1 MNKQMS
7 VSMRLGLGFLVILAL
22 MVAVAVVSALKVDII
37 DRSMSQIS
45 SQAGLKQRY
54 AINFRGSVHD
64 RAIAVR
70 DAVSAADPAF
80 ARQQVAEIERLAQL
94 YAESAVPMKSML
106 AQPSADALERQLM
119 GQIET
124 IEAKTNAL
132 TRQVVELRFNEGSDR
147 AYEFLLDNVAGAY
160 SEWLRLINAF
170 IDHQESSINQD
181 VTVVRETASGFLALI
196 VAVTGVAVLLGV
208 AIAVVIIR
216 KLRSTLGAEP
226 DEVARVIGN
235 LANGDLGQR
244 IVTPYPDSVMGATA
258 KMASRLTSIIAEVRT
273 AADGVGTAS
282 SELLTSSASSNQ
294 QIQRQSAEAEQV
306 ATAINQ
312 MAATVSEVASFAA
325 NAATAAKSADEQVET
340 GTRIVG
346 ETAVSI
352 HNLAKVLES
361 ATDTVNQVS
370 AQSGDIEKILQVITA
385 IAEQTN
391 LLALN
396 AAIEAARAGEH
407 GRGFAVVADE
417 VRSLANRTQQSS
429 SEISEMI
436 ASLQAGAGRAVEVM
450 QSSKQ
455 LAQQTVEQTLQAE
468 NALAKIRQEV
478 GAINEMNAQIATASE
493 EQSAVAE
500 EVNQSVTR
508 IHDST
513 VTSSAASNQVAASS
527 QDLTTLAQELN
538 RRVNYFRRAAEST
551 ATSPV
556 PPMLAMHSPAVIAD
570 SMG

>member
-7 VSMRLGLGFLVILAL
+7 VSKRLGVGFSVILAL
-22 MVAVAVVSALKVDII
+22 MVVVAMVSALKVDVI
-37 DRSMSQIS
+37 DRSMRHIGSQS
-45 SQAGLKQRY
+45 GLKQRY

-70 DAVSAADPAF
+70 DAVSAADVDF
-80 ARQQVAEIERLAQL
+80 AKSRIADIERLAGM
-94 YAESAVPMKSML
+94 YAESAGPMKAML
-106 AQPSADALERQLM
+106 MQSSADPVELQLM
-119 GQIET
+119 TQIDA
-124 IEAKTNAL
+124 IEAKTNEL
-132 TRQVVELRFNEGSDR
+132 TRRVIDLRFAQGSEH
-147 AYEFLLDNVAGAY
+147 AYAFLLDNVAGAY
-160 SEWLRLINAF
+160 TEWLRLINAF
-170 IDHQESSINQD
+170 IDHEEGSINAE
-181 VTVVRETASGFLALI
+181 VAVVRDTASGFLMLI
-196 VAVTGVAVLLGV
+196 IAVTGAAVLLGGL
-208 AIAVVIIR
+208 IAVLIIR

-235 LANGDLGQR
+235 LAAGDLGQR

-258 KMASRLTSIIAEVRT
+258 RMAGRLSEIIAEVRG
-273 AADGVGTAS
+273 AADGVGVAS
-282 SELLTSSASSNQ
+282 NQLLTSSARSNE

-325 NAATAAKSADEQVET
+325 NAATAARSADEQVEA

-346 ETAVSI
+346 ETAISI
-352 HNLAKVLES
+352 HDLAKVLES
-361 ATDTVNQVS
+361 ATTTVNQVS
-370 AQSGDIEKILQVITA
+370 QQSADIEKILQVITS

-417 VRSLANRTQQSS
+417 VRSLANRTQLSS

-436 ASLQAGAGRAVEVM
+436 TSLQAGAGKAADVM
-450 QSSKQ
+450 QSSKR
-455 LAQQTVEQTLQAE
+455 LAQQTVEQTLLAE
-468 NALAKIRQEV
+468 TALAKIRQEV
-478 GAINEMNAQIATASE
+478 SSINDMNAQIATASE

-500 EVNQSVTR
+500 AVNQSVTR

-513 VTSSAASNQVAASS
+513 VASSAAANQVASSS
-527 QDLTTLAQELN
+527 QDLTSLAQELS
-538 RRVNYFRRAAEST
+538 RKVGYFR
-551 ATSPV
+551 
-556 PPMLAMHSPAVIAD
+556 
-570 SMG
+570 G

>member
-1 MNKQMS
+1 M
-7 VSMRLGLGFLVILAL
+7 
-22 MVAVAVVSALKVDII
+22 
-37 DRSMSQIS
+37 
-45 SQAGLKQRY
+45 
-54 AINFRGSVHD
+54 
-64 RAIAVR
+64 
-70 DAVSAADPAF
+70 
-80 ARQQVAEIERLAQL
+80 
-94 YAESAVPMKSML
+94 
-106 AQPSADALERQLM
+106 
-119 GQIET
+119 
-124 IEAKTNAL
+124 
-132 TRQVVELRFNEGSDR
+132 VELRFSEGSGR
-147 AYEFLLDNVAGAY
+147 AYEFLLENVAGAY

-170 IDHQESSINQD
+170 IDHQEASINQD

-226 DEVARVIGN
+226 YEVARVIGN
-235 LANGDLGQR
+235 LANGDLGQL

-258 KMASRLTSIIAEVRT
+258 KMASRLTSIIAEVRA
-273 AADGVGTAS
+273 AADGVGVAS
-282 SELLTSSASSNQ
+282 GELRTSSANSNQ
-294 QIQRQSAEAEQV
+294 QIQHQSAEAEQV

-312 MAATVSEVASFAA
+312 MATTVNEVASFAA
-325 NAATAAKSADEQVET
+325 RAAAAAKSADEQVET

-346 ETAVSI
+346 ETAISI

-361 ATDTVNQVS
+361 ATETVNQVS

-417 VRSLANRTQQSS
+417 VRSLANRTQLSS

-450 QSSKQ
+450 QSSKL

-468 NALAKIRQEV
+468 NALTKIRQEV
-478 GAINEMNAQIATASE
+478 GSINEMNAQIATASE

-513 VTSSAASNQVAASS
+513 VASSAASNQVASSS
-527 QDLTTLAQELN
+527 QDLTMLAEELN
-538 RRVNYFRRAAEST
+538 RRVNYFR
-551 ATSPV
+551 
-556 PPMLAMHSPAVIAD
+556 
-570 SMG
+570 G

>member
-7 VSMRLGLGFLVILAL
+7 VSARLGLGFFVILAL
-22 MVAVAVVSALKVDII
+22 MVAVAVVSALKVGVI

-45 SQAGLKQRY
+45 AQAGLKQRY

-70 DAVSAADPAF
+70 DAVSAADPTF
-80 ARQQVAEIERLAQL
+80 ARAQVAEIERLAQL
-94 YAESAVPMKSML
+94 YADSAVLMKAML
-106 AQPSADALERQLM
+106 AQPSADAVEKQLM
-119 GQIET
+119 MQIEG
-124 IEAKTNAL
+124 IEAKTNEL
-132 TRQVVELRFNEGSDR
+132 TRQVVERRFNEGSDR
-147 AYEFLLDNVAGAY
+147 AYGFLLESVAGAY

-170 IDHQESSINQD
+170 IDHQELSITED
-181 VTVVRETASGFLALI
+181 VTIVRDTASGFLMLI
-196 VAVTGVAVLLGV
+196 VAVTGVAVLLG
-208 AIAVVIIR
+208 ALIAVLIIR

-235 LANGDLGQR
+235 LADGDLKQV

-258 KMASRLTSIIAEVRT
+258 KMASRLTAIIDEVRA
-273 AADGVGTAS
+273 AADGVGVAS
-282 SELLTSSASSNQ
+282 GELRVSSANSNQ

-325 NAATAAKSADEQVET
+325 RAAIAAKSADEQVET

-346 ETAVSI
+346 ETAASI
-352 HNLAKVLES
+352 QNLAKVLES
-361 ATDTVNQVS
+361 ATETVNQVS
-370 AQSGDIEKILQVITA
+370 AESGDIEKILQVITA

-429 SEISEMI
+429 SEISVMI
-436 ASLQAGAGRAVEVM
+436 ASLQAGAGKAVEVM

-455 LAQQTVEQTLQAE
+455 LAQQTVAQTLQAE
-468 NALAKIRQEV
+468 DALANIRQEV
-478 GAINEMNAQIATASE
+478 GSINEMNAQIATASE
-493 EQSAVAE
+493 EQSEVAE

-513 VTSSAASNQVAASS
+513 VASSAASNQVASSS
-527 QDLTTLAQELN
+527 QDLTALAQELN
-538 RRVNYFRRAAEST
+538 RKVGYFR
-551 ATSPV
+551 
-556 PPMLAMHSPAVIAD
+556 
-570 SMG
+570 G

>member
-1 MNKQMS
+1 MNRQMS
-7 VSMRLGLGFLVILAL
+7 VSMRLGLGFCVILAL
-22 MVAVAVVSALKVDII
+22 MVAVAVLSAVKVGII
-37 DRSMSQIS
+37 DRSMNQIGT
-45 SQAGLKQRY
+45 QAGLKQRY

-70 DAVSAADPAF
+70 DAVSAADPVF
-80 ARQQVAEIERLAQL
+80 ARSQVAEIERLAQL
-94 YAESAVPMKSML
+94 YADSAAPMKTML
-106 AQPSADALERQLM
+106 AQSTAEPVEKQLM
-119 GQIET
+119 AQIEA

-132 TRQVVELRFNEGSDR
+132 TQQVVELRFAEGSER
-147 AYEFLLDNVAGAY
+147 AHAFLLDNVAGAY
-160 SEWLRLINAF
+160 TEWLRLINAF
-170 IDHQESSINQD
+170 IDHQEASINED
-181 VTVVRETASGFLALI
+181 VTIVRDTASGFLALI
-196 VAVTGVAVLLGV
+196 VAVTGVAVLLGA
-208 AIAVVIIR
+208 AIALVIIR
-216 KLRSTLGAEP
+216 KLRLTLGAEP
-226 DEVARVIGN
+226 DEVARVINN
-235 LANGDLGQR
+235 LAGGDLGQV
-244 IVTPYPDSVMGATA
+244 IVTPFPNSVMGATA
-258 KMASRLTSIIAEVRT
+258 RMATQLTAIIAEVRA
-273 AADGVGTAS
+273 AADGVGSAS
-282 SELLTSSASSNQ
+282 RELLTSSASSHQ
-294 QIQRQSAEAEQV
+294 QIQQQSAEAEQV

-312 MAATVSEVASFAA
+312 MATTVNEVAGFAA
-325 NAATAAKSADEQVET
+325 RAAAAARSADEQVGT

-346 ETAVSI
+346 ETAASI
-352 HNLAKVLES
+352 HDLARVLES
-361 ATDTVNQVS
+361 ATDTVAQVS

-436 ASLQAGAGRAVEVM
+436 ASLQAGAGRAVQVM
-450 QSSKQ
+450 QSSRQ

-468 NALAKIRQEV
+468 HALARIGQEV
-478 GAINEMNAQIATASE
+478 GSINEMNAQIATAAE

-527 QDLTTLAQELN
+527 QDLTSLAQDLN
-538 RRVNYFRRAAEST
+538 RKVGYFR
-551 ATSPV
+551 
-556 PPMLAMHSPAVIAD
+556 
-570 SMG
+570 G

>member
-7 VSMRLGLGFLVILAL
+7 VSMRLGLGFFVILAL
-22 MVAVAVVSALKVDII
+22 MVAVAVVSALNVSVI
-37 DRSMSQIS
+37 DRTMSQIS
-45 SQAGLKQRY
+45 AQAGLKQRY

-80 ARQQVAEIERLAQL
+80 ARDQVAEIERLAQL
-94 YAESAVPMKSML
+94 YADSAVPMKAML
-106 AQPSADALERQLM
+106 TQPSADAVEKQLM
-119 GQIET
+119 MQIEA
-124 IEAKTNAL
+124 IETKTNAL
-132 TRQVVELRFNEGSDR
+132 TRQVVELRFNEGADR
-147 AYEFLLDNVAGAY
+147 GYEFLLENVAGAY

-170 IDHQESSINQD
+170 IDHQELSITED
-181 VTVVRETASGFLALI
+181 VAIVRDTASGFLMLI
-196 VAVTGVAVLLGV
+196 VAVTGVAVLLGA
-208 AIAVVIIR
+208 AIAVLIIR

-235 LANGDLGQR
+235 LADGDLKQV

-258 KMASRLTSIIAEVRT
+258 KMASRLTAIIAEVRA
-273 AADGVGTAS
+273 AADGVGVAS
-282 SELLTSSASSNQ
+282 GELRVSSANSNQ

-312 MAATVSEVASFAA
+312 MAATVSEVANFAA
-325 NAATAAKSADEQVET
+325 RAATAAKSADEQVET

-346 ETAVSI
+346 ETAASI
-352 HNLAKVLES
+352 QNLAKVLES
-361 ATDTVNQVS
+361 ATETVNQVS
-370 AQSGDIEKILQVITA
+370 AESGDIEKILQVITA

-429 SEISEMI
+429 SEISVMI
-436 ASLQAGAGRAVEVM
+436 ASLQAGAGKAVDVM
-450 QSSKQ
+450 QSSKR

-468 NALAKIRQEV
+468 GALANIRQEV
-478 GAINEMNAQIATASE
+478 GSINEMNAQIATASE

-513 VTSSAASNQVAASS
+513 VASSAASNQVASSS
-527 QDLTTLAQELN
+527 QDLTALAQELN
-538 RRVNYFRRAAEST
+538 RKVGYFR
-551 ATSPV
+551 
-556 PPMLAMHSPAVIAD
+556 
-570 SMG
+570 G

>member
-1 MNKQMS
+1 
-7 VSMRLGLGFLVILAL
+7 
-22 MVAVAVVSALKVDII
+22 MVTVAVVSALKVDVI

-80 ARQQVAEIERLAQL
+80 AREQVAEIERLAQL
-94 YAESAVPMKSML
+94 YTDSAQPMKAML
-106 AQPSADALERQLM
+106 AQPSAEAVEKQLM
-119 GQIET
+119 LQIET
-124 IEAKTNAL
+124 IEAETNAL
-132 TRQVVELRFNEGSDR
+132 TQQVVELRFNEGSER
-147 AYEFLLDNVAGAY
+147 AYEFLLENVAGAY

-170 IDHQESSINQD
+170 IDHQEASINQD
-181 VTVVRETASGFLALI
+181 VTVVRDTASGFLALI

-226 DEVARVIGN
+226 DEVARMIGN
-235 LANGDLGQR
+235 LANGDLGQL

-258 KMASRLTSIIAEVRT
+258 KMASRLTSIIAEVRA
-273 AADGVGTAS
+273 AADGVGVAS
-282 SELLTSSASSNQ
+282 GELRTSSANSNQ
-294 QIQRQSAEAEQV
+294 QIQHQSAEAEQV

-312 MAATVSEVASFAA
+312 MATTVNEVASFAA
-325 NAATAAKSADEQVET
+325 RAAAAAKSADEQVET

-346 ETAVSI
+346 ETAISI

-361 ATDTVNQVS
+361 ATETVNQVS

-417 VRSLANRTQQSS
+417 VRSLANRTQLSS
-429 SEISEMI
+429 SEISEISEISEMI

-450 QSSKQ
+450 QSSKL

-468 NALAKIRQEV
+468 NALTKIRQEV
-478 GAINEMNAQIATASE
+478 GSINEMNAQIATASE

-513 VTSSAASNQVAASS
+513 VASSAASNQVASSS
-527 QDLTTLAQELN
+527 QDLTMLAEELN
-538 RRVNYFRRAAEST
+538 RRVNYFR
-551 ATSPV
+551 
-556 PPMLAMHSPAVIAD
+556 
-570 SMG
+570 G

>member
-22 MVAVAVVSALKVDII
+22 MVVVAVVSALKVDII

-80 ARQQVAEIERLAQL
+80 AREQVAEIERLAQL
-94 YAESAVPMKSML
+94 YADSAAPMKTML
-106 AQPSADALERQLM
+106 AQPSADAVEKQLM
-119 GQIET
+119 LQIET

-132 TRQVVELRFNEGSDR
+132 TQQVVELRFSEGSER
-147 AYEFLLDNVAGAY
+147 AYDFLLENVAGAY
-160 SEWLRLINAF
+160 TEWLRLINAF

-235 LANGDLGQR
+235 LANGDLGQV

-258 KMASRLTSIIAEVRT
+258 KMASRLTAIIAEVRA
-273 AADGVGTAS
+273 AADGVGVAS
-282 SELLTSSASSNQ
+282 GELRTSSANSNQ
-294 QIQRQSAEAEQV
+294 QIQHQSAEAEQV

-312 MAATVSEVASFAA
+312 MATTVNEVASFAA
-325 NAATAAKSADEQVET
+325 RAAAAAKSAEEQVET

-346 ETAVSI
+346 ETAISI

-361 ATDTVNQVS
+361 ATETVNQVS

-396 AAIEAARAGEH
+396 AAIEAARAGDQ

-417 VRSLANRTQQSS
+417 VRQLASRTSMATADIQKMIAALQAGTRQAVDVMQRSREQAEHSVSHADRAEHSLSDINNRVNEISAMSNQIAAAVDQQSS
-429 SEISEMI
+429 
-436 ASLQAGAGRAVEVM
+436 
-450 QSSKQ
+450 
-455 LAQQTVEQTLQAE
+455 
-468 NALAKIRQEV
+468 
-478 GAINEMNAQIATASE
+478 ASE
-493 EQSAVAE
+493 EISQSIVSIRGSSDQHVSSGMHSQRSASGVA
-500 EVNQSVTR
+500 Q
-508 IHDST
+508 
-513 VTSSAASNQVAASS
+513 
-527 QDLTTLAQELN
+527 LADGMLELVQQFWV
-538 RRVNYFRRAAEST
+538 RRRA
-551 ATSPV
+551 
-556 PPMLAMHSPAVIAD
+556 
-570 SMG
+570 

>member
-1 MNKQMS
+1 M
-7 VSMRLGLGFLVILAL
+7 
-22 MVAVAVVSALKVDII
+22 
-37 DRSMSQIS
+37 
-45 SQAGLKQRY
+45 
-54 AINFRGSVHD
+54 
-64 RAIAVR
+64 
-70 DAVSAADPAF
+70 
-80 ARQQVAEIERLAQL
+80 
-94 YAESAVPMKSML
+94 
-106 AQPSADALERQLM
+106 
-119 GQIET
+119 
-124 IEAKTNAL
+124 
-132 TRQVVELRFNEGSDR
+132 VELRFSEGSGR
-147 AYEFLLDNVAGAY
+147 AYEFLLENVAGAY

-235 LANGDLGQR
+235 LANGDLGQL

-258 KMASRLTSIIAEVRT
+258 KMASRLTSIIAEVRA
-273 AADGVGTAS
+273 AADGVGVAS
-282 SELLTSSASSNQ
+282 GELRTSSANSNQ
-294 QIQRQSAEAEQV
+294 QIQHQSAEAEQV

-312 MAATVSEVASFAA
+312 MATTVNEVASFAA
-325 NAATAAKSADEQVET
+325 RAAAAAKSADEQVET

-346 ETAVSI
+346 ETAISI

-361 ATDTVNQVS
+361 ATETVNQVS

-417 VRSLANRTQQSS
+417 VRSLANRTQLSS
-429 SEISEMI
+429 SEISEISEMI

-450 QSSKQ
+450 QSSKL

-468 NALAKIRQEV
+468 NALTKIRQEV
-478 GAINEMNAQIATASE
+478 GSINEMNAQIATASE

-513 VTSSAASNQVAASS
+513 VASSAASNQVASSS
-527 QDLTTLAQELN
+527 QDLTMLAEELN
-538 RRVNYFRRAAEST
+538 RRVNYFR
-551 ATSPV
+551 
-556 PPMLAMHSPAVIAD
+556 
-570 SMG
+570 G

>member
-80 ARQQVAEIERLAQL
+80 AREQVAEIERLAQL
-94 YAESAVPMKSML
+94 YADSAAPMKTML
-106 AQPSADALERQLM
+106 AQPSADTVEKQLM
-119 GQIET
+119 LQIET

-132 TRQVVELRFNEGSDR
+132 TQQVVELRFSEGSER
-147 AYEFLLDNVAGAY
+147 AYDFLLENVAGAY
-160 SEWLRLINAF
+160 TEWLRLINAF

-235 LANGDLGQR
+235 LANGDLGQV

-258 KMASRLTSIIAEVRT
+258 KMASRLTAIIAEVRA
-273 AADGVGTAS
+273 AADGVGVAS
-282 SELLTSSASSNQ
+282 GELRTSSANSNQ
-294 QIQRQSAEAEQV
+294 QIQHQSAEAEQV

-312 MAATVSEVASFAA
+312 MATTVNEVASFAA
-325 NAATAAKSADEQVET
+325 RAAAAAKSADEQVET

-346 ETAVSI
+346 ETAISI

-361 ATDTVNQVS
+361 ATETVNQVS

-417 VRSLANRTQQSS
+417 VRSLANRTQLSS

-436 ASLQAGAGRAVEVM
+436 TSLQAGAGRAVEVM

-468 NALAKIRQEV
+468 NALTKIRQEV
-478 GAINEMNAQIATASE
+478 GSINEMNAQIATASE

-513 VTSSAASNQVAASS
+513 VASSAASNQVASSS
-527 QDLTTLAQELN
+527 QDLTMLAEELN
-538 RRVNYFRRAAEST
+538 RKVNYFRS
-551 ATSPV
+551 
-556 PPMLAMHSPAVIAD
+556 
-570 SMG
+570 

>member
-7 VSMRLGLGFLVILAL
+7 VSARLGLGFFVILAL
-22 MVAVAVVSALKVDII
+22 MVAVAVVSALKVGVI

-45 SQAGLKQRY
+45 AQAGLKQRY

-70 DAVSAADPAF
+70 DAVSAADPTF
-80 ARQQVAEIERLAQL
+80 ARAQVAEIERLAQL
-94 YAESAVPMKSML
+94 YADSAVLMKAML
-106 AQPSADALERQLM
+106 AQPSADAVEKQLM
-119 GQIET
+119 MQIEG
-124 IEAKTNAL
+124 IEAKTNEL
-132 TRQVVELRFNEGSDR
+132 TRQVVERRFNEGSDR
-147 AYEFLLDNVAGAY
+147 AYGFLLESVAGAY

-170 IDHQESSINQD
+170 IDHQELSITED
-181 VTVVRETASGFLALI
+181 VTIVRDTASGFLTLI
-196 VAVTGVAVLLGV
+196 VAVTGVAVLLG
-208 AIAVVIIR
+208 ALIAVLIIR

-235 LANGDLGQR
+235 LADGDLKQV

-258 KMASRLTSIIAEVRT
+258 KMASRLTAIIDEVRA
-273 AADGVGTAS
+273 AADGVGVAS
-282 SELLTSSASSNQ
+282 GELRVSSANSNQ

-325 NAATAAKSADEQVET
+325 RAAIAAKSADEQVET

-346 ETAVSI
+346 ETAASI
-352 HNLAKVLES
+352 QNLAKVLES
-361 ATDTVNQVS
+361 ATETVNQVS
-370 AQSGDIEKILQVITA
+370 AESGDIEKILQVITA

-429 SEISEMI
+429 SEISVMI
-436 ASLQAGAGRAVEVM
+436 ASLQAGAGKAVEVM

-455 LAQQTVEQTLQAE
+455 LAQQTVAQTLQAE
-468 NALAKIRQEV
+468 DALANIRQEV
-478 GAINEMNAQIATASE
+478 GSINEMNAQIATASE

-513 VTSSAASNQVAASS
+513 VASSAASNQVASSS
-527 QDLTTLAQELN
+527 QDLTALAQELN
-538 RRVNYFRRAAEST
+538 RKVGYFR
-551 ATSPV
+551 
-556 PPMLAMHSPAVIAD
+556 
-570 SMG
+570 G

>member
-1 MNKQMS
+1 MSKQMS
-7 VSMRLGLGFLVILAL
+7 VSRRLGLGFSVILAL
-22 MVAVAVVSALKVDII
+22 MVVVAMVSALKVDVI
-37 DRSMSQIS
+37 DRSMRHIGSQS
-45 SQAGLKQRY
+45 GLKQRY

-70 DAVSAADPAF
+70 DAVSAADEEL
-80 ARQQVAEIERLAQL
+80 ARTRIADIGRLAKQ
-94 YAESAVPMKSML
+94 YAESAVPMKAML
-106 AQPSADALERQLM
+106 AQPSADPVELQLM
-119 GQIET
+119 AQIDA

-132 TRQVVELRFNEGSDR
+132 TRQVIDLRFAEGS
-147 AYEFLLDNVAGAY
+147 ASGYAFLLENVAGNY

-170 IDHQESSINQD
+170 IDHEEASINAE
-181 VTVVRETASGFLALI
+181 VTVVRDTASGFLTLI
-196 VAVTGVAVLLGV
+196 IAVTGAAVLLGA
-208 AIAVVIIR
+208 AIAVLIVR

-235 LANGDLGQR
+235 LAEGDLGQA
-244 IVTPYPDSVMGATA
+244 IVTRYPDSVMGATA
-258 KMASRLTSIIAEVRT
+258 KMASRLSAIIAEVRN
-273 AADGVGTAS
+273 AADGVGVAS
-282 SELLTSSASSNQ
+282 GELLGSSANSNA
-294 QIQRQSAEAEQV
+294 QIQHQSAEAEQV

-312 MAATVSEVASFAA
+312 MAATVSEVAGFAA
-325 NAATAAKSADEQVET
+325 RAATAAKSADDQVET

-346 ETAVSI
+346 ETALSI

-361 ATDTVNQVS
+361 ASDTVSQVS
-370 AQSGDIEKILQVITA
+370 QQSGDIEKILQVITA

-429 SEISEMI
+429 SEISDMI
-436 ASLQAGAGRAVEVM
+436 TSLQAGAGKAVAVM

-478 GAINEMNAQIATASE
+478 GSINEMNAQIATASE

-513 VTSSAASNQVAASS
+513 VTSSAAANQVASSSRDLAS
-527 QDLTTLAQELN
+527 LAQELS
-538 RRVNYFRRAAEST
+538 RRVGYFR
-551 ATSPV
+551 
-556 PPMLAMHSPAVIAD
+556 
-570 SMG
+570 G

>member
-1 MNKQMS
+1 
-7 VSMRLGLGFLVILAL
+7 
-22 MVAVAVVSALKVDII
+22 
-37 DRSMSQIS
+37 
-45 SQAGLKQRY
+45 
-54 AINFRGSVHD
+54 
-64 RAIAVR
+64 
-70 DAVSAADPAF
+70 
-80 ARQQVAEIERLAQL
+80 
-94 YAESAVPMKSML
+94 
-106 AQPSADALERQLM
+106 
-119 GQIET
+119 
-124 IEAKTNAL
+124 
-132 TRQVVELRFNEGSDR
+132 VVELRFSEGSGR
-147 AYEFLLDNVAGAY
+147 AYEFLLENVAGAY

-235 LANGDLGQR
+235 LANGDLGQL

-258 KMASRLTSIIAEVRT
+258 KMASRLTSIIAEVRA
-273 AADGVGTAS
+273 AADGVGVAS
-282 SELLTSSASSNQ
+282 GELRTSSANSNQ
-294 QIQRQSAEAEQV
+294 QIQHQSAEAEQV

-312 MAATVSEVASFAA
+312 MATTVNEVASFAA
-325 NAATAAKSADEQVET
+325 RAAAAAKSADEQVET

-346 ETAVSI
+346 ETAISI

-361 ATDTVNQVS
+361 ATETVNQVS

-417 VRSLANRTQQSS
+417 VRSLANRTQLSS
-429 SEISEMI
+429 SEISEISEMI

-450 QSSKQ
+450 QSSKL

-468 NALAKIRQEV
+468 NALTKIRQEV
-478 GAINEMNAQIATASE
+478 GSINEMNAQIATASE

-513 VTSSAASNQVAASS
+513 VASSAASNQVASSS
-527 QDLTTLAQELN
+527 QDLTMLAEELN
-538 RRVNYFRRAAEST
+538 RRVNYFR
-551 ATSPV
+551 
-556 PPMLAMHSPAVIAD
+556 
-570 SMG
+570 G

>member
-80 ARQQVAEIERLAQL
+80 AREQVAEIERLAQL
-94 YAESAVPMKSML
+94 YVDSAVPMKAML
-106 AQPSADALERQLM
+106 VQPSADAVEKQLM
-119 GQIET
+119 QQIET

-147 AYEFLLDNVAGAY
+147 AYEFLLENVAGAY

-170 IDHQESSINQD
+170 IDHQELSISED
-181 VTVVRETASGFLALI
+181 VAIVRDTASGFLALI
-196 VAVTGVAVLLGV
+196 VAVTGVAVLLGA

-273 AADGVGTAS
+273 AADGVGMAS

-436 ASLQAGAGRAVEVM
+436 ASLQAGAGRAVAVM

-455 LAQQTVEQTLQAE
+455 LAQLTVEQTLQAE

-527 QDLTTLAQELN
+527 LDLTALAQELN
-538 RRVNYFRRAAEST
+538 RRVNYFR
-551 ATSPV
+551 
-556 PPMLAMHSPAVIAD
+556 
-570 SMG
+570 G

>member
-1 MNKQMS
+1 M
-7 VSMRLGLGFLVILAL
+7 
-22 MVAVAVVSALKVDII
+22 
-37 DRSMSQIS
+37 
-45 SQAGLKQRY
+45 
-54 AINFRGSVHD
+54 
-64 RAIAVR
+64 
-70 DAVSAADPAF
+70 
-80 ARQQVAEIERLAQL
+80 
-94 YAESAVPMKSML
+94 
-106 AQPSADALERQLM
+106 
-119 GQIET
+119 
-124 IEAKTNAL
+124 
-132 TRQVVELRFNEGSDR
+132 
-147 AYEFLLDNVAGAY
+147 
-160 SEWLRLINAF
+160 
-170 IDHQESSINQD
+170 
-181 VTVVRETASGFLALI
+181 VRETASGFLALI

-235 LANGDLGQR
+235 LANGDLGQV

-258 KMASRLTSIIAEVRT
+258 KMASRLTAIIAEVRA
-273 AADGVGTAS
+273 AADGVGVAS
-282 SELLTSSASSNQ
+282 GELRTSSANSNQ
-294 QIQRQSAEAEQV
+294 QIQHQSAEAEQV

-312 MAATVSEVASFAA
+312 MATTVNEVASFAA
-325 NAATAAKSADEQVET
+325 RAAAAAKSADEQVET

-361 ATDTVNQVS
+361 ATETVNQVS

-417 VRSLANRTQQSS
+417 VRSLANRTQLSS

-478 GAINEMNAQIATASE
+478 GSINEMNAQIATASE
-493 EQSAVAE
+493 EQGAVAE

-513 VTSSAASNQVAASS
+513 VASSAASNQVASSS
-527 QDLTTLAQELN
+527 QDLTLLAEELN
-538 RRVNYFRRAAEST
+538 RKVNYFR
-551 ATSPV
+551 
-556 PPMLAMHSPAVIAD
+556 
-570 SMG
+570 G

>member
-22 MVAVAVVSALKVDII
+22 MVAVAVVSALKVDVI

-80 ARQQVAEIERLAQL
+80 AREQVAEIERLAQL
-94 YAESAVPMKSML
+94 YTDSAQPMKAML
-106 AQPSADALERQLM
+106 AQPSADAVEKQLM
-119 GQIET
+119 LQIET

-132 TRQVVELRFNEGSDR
+132 TQQVVELRFSEGSER
-147 AYEFLLDNVAGAY
+147 AYEFLLENVAGAY

-170 IDHQESSINQD
+170 IDHQEASINQD

-235 LANGDLGQR
+235 LANGDLGQL

-258 KMASRLTSIIAEVRT
+258 KMASRLTSIIAEVRA
-273 AADGVGTAS
+273 AADGVGVAS
-282 SELLTSSASSNQ
+282 GELRTSSANSNQ
-294 QIQRQSAEAEQV
+294 QIQHQSAEAEQV

-312 MAATVSEVASFAA
+312 MATTVNEVASFAA
-325 NAATAAKSADEQVET
+325 RAAAAAKSADEQVET

-346 ETAVSI
+346 ETAISI

-361 ATDTVNQVS
+361 ATETVNQVS

-396 AAIEAARAGEH
+396 AAIEAARAGEQ

-417 VRSLANRTQQSS
+417 VRALAARTQDSTKDIQARIERLQSGVDKAVQAMQTGS
-429 SEISEMI
+429 DKARDSVER
-436 ASLQAGAGRAVEVM
+436 ASGVDQV
-450 QSSKQ
+450 
-455 LAQQTVEQTLQAE
+455 LAETSVSVQ
-468 NALAKIRQEV
+468 R
-478 GAINEMNAQIATASE
+478 INDMAAQIATACE
-493 EQSAVAE
+493 EQS
-500 EVNQSVTR
+500 SVTEEIAR
-508 IHDST
+508 NITDIRDLSNE
-513 VTSSAASNQVAASS
+513 AATYSS
-527 QDLTTLAQELN
+527 QSMLASQQLSGLSKTLAELVG
-538 RRVNYFRRAAEST
+538 RFRT
-551 ATSPV
+551 
-556 PPMLAMHSPAVIAD
+556 
-570 SMG
+570 

>member
-7 VSMRLGLGFLVILAL
+7 VSTRLGLGFSLILAL
-22 MVAVAVVSALKVDII
+22 MVVVAMVSAIKVDII
-37 DRSMSQIS
+37 DRSMHHIGTQS
-45 SQAGLKQRY
+45 GLKQRY

-70 DAVSAADPAF
+70 DAISAADADF
-80 ARQQVAEIERLAQL
+80 AKLRIADIERLAGM
-94 YAESAVPMKSML
+94 YAESAGPMKAML
-106 AQPSADALERQLM
+106 QGSADPVELQLM
-119 GQIET
+119 AQIDAV
-124 IEAKTNAL
+124 EAKTNEL
-132 TRQVVELRFNEGSDR
+132 TRKVIDLRFAEGSER
-147 AYEFLLDNVAGAY
+147 AHAFLLENVADGY
-160 SEWLRLINAF
+160 TEWLRLINAF
-170 IDHQESSINQD
+170 IDHEEGAINAE
-181 VTVVRETASGFLALI
+181 VTVVRDTASGFLWLI
-196 VAVTGVAVLLGV
+196 IAVTGAAVLLGGV
-208 AIAVVIIR
+208 IAVLIIR

-235 LANGDLGQR
+235 LAAGDLRQE

-258 KMASRLTSIIAEVRT
+258 RMAVRLSEIIAEVRA
-273 AADGVGTAS
+273 AADGVSVAS
-282 SELLTSSASSNQ
+282 GELLTSSASSNE

-306 ATAINQ
+306 ATAINE
-312 MAATVSEVASFAA
+312 MAATVSEVANFAA
-325 NAATAAKSADEQVET
+325 NAATAARSADEQVEA

-352 HNLAKVLES
+352 HDLAKVLES
-361 ATDTVNQVS
+361 ATETVNEVS
-370 AQSGDIEKILQVITA
+370 QQSGDIEKILQVITA

-417 VRSLANRTQQSS
+417 VRSLANRTQLSS
-429 SEISEMI
+429 SEISDMI
-436 ASLQAGAGRAVEVM
+436 TALQAGAGKAADVM
-450 QSSKQ
+450 QSSKR

-468 NALAKIRQEV
+468 TALAKIRHEV
-478 GAINEMNAQIATASE
+478 GSINDMNAQIATASE

-513 VTSSAASNQVAASS
+513 VASSAAANQVASSS
-527 QDLTTLAQELN
+527 QDLTTLARELS
-538 RRVNYFRRAAEST
+538 RKVGYFR
-551 ATSPV
+551 
-556 PPMLAMHSPAVIAD
+556 
-570 SMG
+570 G

>member
-1 MNKQMS
+1 
-7 VSMRLGLGFLVILAL
+7 
-22 MVAVAVVSALKVDII
+22 MVTVAVVSALKVDVI

-80 ARQQVAEIERLAQL
+80 AREQVAEIERLAQL
-94 YAESAVPMKSML
+94 YTDSAQPMKAML
-106 AQPSADALERQLM
+106 AQPSAEAVEKQLM
-119 GQIET
+119 LQIET
-124 IEAKTNAL
+124 IEAETNAL
-132 TRQVVELRFNEGSDR
+132 TQQVVELRFNEGSER
-147 AYEFLLDNVAGAY
+147 AYEFLLENVAGAY

-170 IDHQESSINQD
+170 IDHQEASINQD
-181 VTVVRETASGFLALI
+181 VTVVRDTASGFLALI

-226 DEVARVIGN
+226 DEVARMIGN
-235 LANGDLGQR
+235 LANGDLGQL

-258 KMASRLTSIIAEVRT
+258 KMASRLTSIIAEVRA
-273 AADGVGTAS
+273 AADGVGVAS
-282 SELLTSSASSNQ
+282 GELRTSSANSNQ
-294 QIQRQSAEAEQV
+294 QIQHQSAEAEQV

-312 MAATVSEVASFAA
+312 MATTVNEVASFAA
-325 NAATAAKSADEQVET
+325 RAAAAAKSADEQVET

-346 ETAVSI
+346 ETAISI

-361 ATDTVNQVS
+361 ATETVNQVS

-417 VRSLANRTQQSS
+417 VRSLANRTQLSS
-429 SEISEMI
+429 SEISEISEMI

-450 QSSKQ
+450 QSSKL

-468 NALAKIRQEV
+468 NALTKIRQEV
-478 GAINEMNAQIATASE
+478 GSINEMNAQIATASE

-513 VTSSAASNQVAASS
+513 VASSAASNQVASSS
-527 QDLTTLAQELN
+527 QDLTMLAEELN
-538 RRVNYFRRAAEST
+538 RRVNYFR
-551 ATSPV
+551 
-556 PPMLAMHSPAVIAD
+556 
-570 SMG
+570 G

>member
-7 VSMRLGLGFLVILAL
+7 VSMRLGLGFFVILAL
-22 MVAVAVVSALKVDII
+22 MVAVAVVSALNVSVI
-37 DRSMSQIS
+37 DRTMSQIS
-45 SQAGLKQRY
+45 AQAGLKQRY

-80 ARQQVAEIERLAQL
+80 ARDQVAEIERLAQL
-94 YAESAVPMKSML
+94 YADSAVPMKAML
-106 AQPSADALERQLM
+106 AQPSADVVEKQLM
-119 GQIET
+119 MQIEA
-124 IEAKTNAL
+124 IETKTNAL

-147 AYEFLLDNVAGAY
+147 GYEFLLENVAAAY

-170 IDHQESSINQD
+170 IDHQELSITED
-181 VTVVRETASGFLALI
+181 VAIVRDTASGFLMLI
-196 VAVTGVAVLLGV
+196 VAVTGVAVLLGA
-208 AIAVVIIR
+208 AIAVLIIR

-235 LANGDLGQR
+235 LADGDLKQV

-258 KMASRLTSIIAEVRT
+258 KMASRLTAIIAEVRA
-273 AADGVGTAS
+273 AADGVGVAS
-282 SELLTSSASSNQ
+282 GELRVSSANSNQ

-312 MAATVSEVASFAA
+312 MAATVSEVANFAA
-325 NAATAAKSADEQVET
+325 RAATAAKSADEQVEA

-346 ETAVSI
+346 ETAASI
-352 HNLAKVLES
+352 QNLAKVLES
-361 ATDTVNQVS
+361 ATETVNQVS
-370 AQSGDIEKILQVITA
+370 AESGDIEKILQVITA

-429 SEISEMI
+429 SEISVMI
-436 ASLQAGAGRAVEVM
+436 ASLQAGAGKAVDVM
-450 QSSKQ
+450 QSSKR

-468 NALAKIRQEV
+468 GALANIRQEV
-478 GAINEMNAQIATASE
+478 GSINEMNAQIATASE

-513 VTSSAASNQVAASS
+513 VASSAASNQVASSS
-527 QDLTTLAQELN
+527 QDLTALAQELN
-538 RRVNYFRRAAEST
+538 RKVGYFR
-551 ATSPV
+551 
-556 PPMLAMHSPAVIAD
+556 
-570 SMG
+570 G

>member
-7 VSMRLGLGFLVILAL
+7 VSRRLGLGFFVILAL
-22 MVAVAVVSALKVDII
+22 MVAVAVVSAWKVDVI
-37 DRSMSQIS
+37 DRTMSQIS
-45 SQAGLKQRY
+45 AQAGLKQRY

-80 ARQQVAEIERLAQL
+80 ARQQVTEIERLAQL
-94 YAESAVPMKSML
+94 YADSAVPMKAML
-106 AQPSADALERQLM
+106 AQPSADAAERQLM
-119 GQIET
+119 LQIEA

-132 TRQVVELRFNEGSDR
+132 TRQVVELRFNEGSDL
-147 AYEFLLDNVAGAY
+147 AYEFLLENVAGAY
-160 SEWLRLINAF
+160 TEWLRLINAF
-170 IDHQESSINQD
+170 IDHQELSINED
-181 VTVVRETASGFLALI
+181 VAIVRDTASGFLALI
-196 VAVTGVAVLLGV
+196 VAVTGVAVLLG
-208 AIAVVIIR
+208 ATIALLIIR

-235 LANGDLGQR
+235 LAEGDLGQT
-244 IVTPYPDSVMGATA
+244 IVTPFPDSVMGATA
-258 KMASRLTSIIAEVRT
+258 KMASRLTAIIAEVRA
-273 AADGVGTAS
+273 AADGVGVAS
-282 SELLTSSASSNQ
+282 GELLTSSARSNQ
-294 QIQRQSAEAEQV
+294 QIEHQSTEAEQV

-312 MAATVSEVASFAA
+312 MATTVNEVASFAA
-325 NAATAAKSADEQVET
+325 HAATAARSADEQVET

-346 ETAVSI
+346 ETAISI

-361 ATDTVNQVS
+361 ATQTVSHVS
-370 AQSGDIEKILQVITA
+370 EESGDIEKILQVITA

-429 SEISEMI
+429 SEISTMI
-436 ASLQAGAGRAVEVM
+436 ASLQAGAGKAVEVM
-450 QSSKQ
+450 QSSMQ

-468 NALAKIRQEV
+468 NALGRIRQEV
-478 GAINEMNAQIATASE
+478 GSINEMNAQIATASE

-500 EVNQSVTR
+500 EVNRSVTR

-513 VTSSAASNQVAASS
+513 VASAAAANQVASSS
-527 QDLTTLAQELN
+527 QDLTRLAQELN
-538 RRVNYFRRAAEST
+538 RKVGYFR
-551 ATSPV
+551 
-556 PPMLAMHSPAVIAD
+556 
-570 SMG
+570 G

>member
-22 MVAVAVVSALKVDII
+22 MVAVAVVSALKVDVI

-80 ARQQVAEIERLAQL
+80 AREQVAEIERLAQL
-94 YAESAVPMKSML
+94 YTDSAQPMKAML
-106 AQPSADALERQLM
+106 AQPSADAVEKQLM
-119 GQIET
+119 LQIET

-132 TRQVVELRFNEGSDR
+132 TQQVVELRFSEGSER
-147 AYEFLLDNVAGAY
+147 AYEFLLENVAGAY

-235 LANGDLGQR
+235 LANGDLGQV

-258 KMASRLTSIIAEVRT
+258 KMASRLTAIIAEVRA
-273 AADGVGTAS
+273 AADGVGVAS
-282 SELLTSSASSNQ
+282 GELRTSSANSNQ
-294 QIQRQSAEAEQV
+294 QIQHQSAEAEQV

-312 MAATVSEVASFAA
+312 MATTVNEVASFAA
-325 NAATAAKSADEQVET
+325 RAAAAAKSADEQVET

-346 ETAVSI
+346 ETAISI

-361 ATDTVNQVS
+361 ATETVNQVS

-417 VRSLANRTQQSS
+417 VRSLANRTQLSS

-450 QSSKQ
+450 QSSQ
-455 LAQQTVEQTLQAE
+455 RLAQQTVEQTLQAE
-468 NALAKIRQEV
+468 NALTKIRQEV
-478 GAINEMNAQIATASE
+478 GSINEMNAQIATASE

-513 VTSSAASNQVAASS
+513 VASSAASNQVASSS
-527 QDLTTLAQELN
+527 QDLTMLAEELN
-538 RRVNYFRRAAEST
+538 RRVNYFR
-551 ATSPV
+551 
-556 PPMLAMHSPAVIAD
+556 
-570 SMG
+570 G

>member
-7 VSMRLGLGFLVILAL
+7 VSRRLGLGFFVILAM
-22 MVAVAVVSALKVDII
+22 MVAVAMVSAWKVDII
-37 DRSMSQIS
+37 DRTMSSIS

-70 DAVSAADPAF
+70 DAASAADPAF
-80 ARQQVAEIERLAQL
+80 AREQVAEIERLAAL
-94 YAESAVPMKSML
+94 YADSAAPMKAML
-106 AQPSADALERQLM
+106 AQPSADATERQLM
-119 GQIET
+119 VQIEA

-132 TRQVVELRFNEGSDR
+132 TQQVVELRFAEGSDR
-147 AYEFLLDNVAGAY
+147 AYEFLLENVAGAY

-170 IDHQESSINQD
+170 IDHQERSINED
-181 VTVVRETASGFLALI
+181 VAVVRDTASGFLILI
-196 VAVTGVAVLLGV
+196 IAVTGVAVLLGGT
-208 AIAVVIIR
+208 IAVLIIR

-235 LANGDLGQR
+235 LAEGDLGQA
-244 IVTPYPDSVMGATA
+244 IITPYPDSVMGATA
-258 KMASRLTSIIAEVRT
+258 KMASRLTSIIAEVR
-273 AADGVGTAS
+273 AASDGVSVAS
-282 SELLTSSASSNQ
+282 GELLTSSANSNQ

-325 NAATAAKSADEQVET
+325 HAATAAKSADEQVET

-346 ETAVSI
+346 ETAISI
-352 HNLAKVLES
+352 QNLAKVLES

-370 AQSGDIEKILQVITA
+370 AESGDIEKILQVITA

-429 SEISEMI
+429 SEISSMI
-436 ASLQAGAGRAVEVM
+436 ASLQAGAAKAVDVM

-468 NALAKIRQEV
+468 NALDKIRQEV
-478 GAINEMNAQIATASE
+478 GSINEMNAQIATASE

-513 VTSSAASNQVAASS
+513 VASSAASNQVASSS
-527 QDLTTLAQELN
+527 QDLTMLAQELN
-538 RRVNYFRRAAEST
+538 QKVGYFR
-551 ATSPV
+551 
-556 PPMLAMHSPAVIAD
+556 
-570 SMG
+570 

>member
-7 VSMRLGLGFLVILAL
+7 VSRRLGLGFFVILAM
-22 MVAVAVVSALKVDII
+22 MVAVAMVSAWKVGII
-37 DRSMSQIS
+37 DRTMSSIS

-70 DAVSAADPAF
+70 DAASAADPTF
-80 ARQQVAEIERLAQL
+80 ARDQVAEIERLAKL
-94 YAESAVPMKSML
+94 YADSAAPMKTML
-106 AQPSADALERQLM
+106 AQPSADATEKQLM
-119 GQIET
+119 MQIEA
-124 IEAKTNAL
+124 IEAKTNEL
-132 TRQVVELRFNEGSDR
+132 TRQVVEQRFAEGPEF
-147 AYEFLLDNVAGAY
+147 AYEFLLDKVAGSY
-160 SEWLRLINAF
+160 TEWLRLINAF
-170 IDHQESSINQD
+170 IDHQERSINED
-181 VTVVRETASGFLALI
+181 VTVVRDTASGFLILI
-196 VAVTGVAVLLGV
+196 IAVTGVAVLLGGT
-208 AIAVVIIR
+208 IAVLIIR

-235 LANGDLGQR
+235 LAEGDLGQV
-244 IVTPYPDSVMGATA
+244 IITPYPDSVMGATA
-258 KMASRLTSIIAEVRT
+258 KMASRLTSIIAEVR
-273 AADGVGTAS
+273 AASDGVSVAS
-282 SELLTSSASSNQ
+282 GELLTSSANSNQ

-325 NAATAAKSADEQVET
+325 HAATAAKSADEQVET

-346 ETAVSI
+346 ETAISI

-417 VRSLANRTQQSS
+417 VRSLANRTQLSS

-436 ASLQAGAGRAVEVM
+436 TSLQAGAGKAVEVM

-455 LAQQTVEQTLQAE
+455 LAQRTVEQTLQAE

-478 GAINEMNAQIATASE
+478 GSINEMNAQIATASE

-513 VTSSAASNQVAASS
+513 VASSAASNQVASSS
-527 QDLTTLAQELN
+527 QDLTMLAQELN
-538 RRVNYFRRAAEST
+538 RKVGYFR
-551 ATSPV
+551 
-556 PPMLAMHSPAVIAD
+556 
-570 SMG
+570 G

>member
-7 VSMRLGLGFLVILAL
+7 VSRRLGLGFFVILAL
-22 MVAVAVVSALKVDII
+22 MVAVAVVSAWKVDVI
-37 DRSMSQIS
+37 DRTMSQIS
-45 SQAGLKQRY
+45 AQAGLKQRY

-94 YAESAVPMKSML
+94 YADSAVPMKAML
-106 AQPSADALERQLM
+106 AQPSADAAERQLM
-119 GQIET
+119 LQIEA

-132 TRQVVELRFNEGSDR
+132 TRQVVELRFNEGSDL
-147 AYEFLLDNVAGAY
+147 AYDFLLENVAGAY
-160 SEWLRLINAF
+160 TEWLRLINAF
-170 IDHQESSINQD
+170 IDHQELSINED
-181 VTVVRETASGFLALI
+181 VAIVRDTASGFLALI
-196 VAVTGVAVLLGV
+196 VAVTGVAVLLG
-208 AIAVVIIR
+208 ATIALLIIR

-235 LANGDLGQR
+235 LAEGDLGQT
-244 IVTPYPDSVMGATA
+244 IVTPFPDSVMGATA
-258 KMASRLTSIIAEVRT
+258 KMASRLTAIIAEVRA
-273 AADGVGTAS
+273 AADGVGVAS
-282 SELLTSSASSNQ
+282 GELLTSSARSNQ
-294 QIQRQSAEAEQV
+294 QIEHQSTEAEQV

-312 MAATVSEVASFAA
+312 MATTVNEVASFAA
-325 NAATAAKSADEQVET
+325 HAATAARSADEQVET

-346 ETAVSI
+346 ETAISI

-361 ATDTVNQVS
+361 ATQTVSHVS
-370 AQSGDIEKILQVITA
+370 EESGDIEKILQVITA

-429 SEISEMI
+429 SEISTMI
-436 ASLQAGAGRAVEVM
+436 ASLQAGAGKAVEVM
-450 QSSKQ
+450 QSSMQ

-468 NALAKIRQEV
+468 NALGRIRQEV
-478 GAINEMNAQIATASE
+478 GSINEMNAQIATASE

-500 EVNQSVTR
+500 EVNRSVTR

-513 VTSSAASNQVAASS
+513 VASAAAANQVASSS
-527 QDLTTLAQELN
+527 QDLTRLAQELN
-538 RRVNYFRRAAEST
+538 RKVGYFR
-551 ATSPV
+551 
-556 PPMLAMHSPAVIAD
+556 
-570 SMG
+570 G